1 MNRTGALT
9 VKGSVDVGIPLDS
22 GRKNAKINYQK
33 ETDKVLEGLH
43 DRPGLLLHS
52 CCGPCSSYVLEYLSK
67 SFDITVFYYNPNIRP
82 EEEFVKRL
90 ENQKKLLNEMRP
102 EGACVEP
109 VAPPYDPAPFE
120 EIARGME
127 DLPEGGERCL
137 RCYRLRLEKTAE
149 YAAAHGFEWFCT
161 TLSVSP
167 HKNAEALN
175 RIGEEIAG
183 KFGLRYLPSDFKKR
197 SGYLRSIRLSE
208 QYGLY
213 RQNYCG
219 CTPPAA
225 ETEKDGLQ

>member
-1 MNRTGALT
+1 M
-9 VKGSVDVGIPLDS
+9 
-22 GRKNAKINYQK
+22 
-33 ETDKVLEGLH
+33 LEGFH
-43 DRPGLLLHS
+43 DRPLLLLHS
-52 CCGPCSSYVLEYLSK
+52 CCGPCSSYVLEYLSQF
-67 SFDITVFYYNPNIRP
+67 FDITVFYYNPNIRP

-90 ENQKKLLNEMRP
+90 ENQKKLLNEMQP
-102 EGACVEP
+102 EGACTEP

-175 RIGEEIAG
+175 RIGQETAE

-208 QYGLY
+208 KYGLY

-219 CTPPAA
+219 CTPPA
-225 ETEKDGLQ
+225 EGR